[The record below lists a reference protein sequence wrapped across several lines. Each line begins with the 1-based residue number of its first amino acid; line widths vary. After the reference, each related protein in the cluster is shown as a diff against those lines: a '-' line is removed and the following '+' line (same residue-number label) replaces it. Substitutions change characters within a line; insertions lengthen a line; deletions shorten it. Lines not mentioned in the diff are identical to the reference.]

1 MTRGCFVK
9 PFLPVL
15 VLALGFCFGTVRAD
29 SLERGGRWLSRKLM
43 ERHGALEEPFVY
55 LQKIG
60 VKTRPKMLSYGV
72 SNEMLLFWD
81 SGENVGKIQRL
92 IDDRLTALSQALAD
106 NDFAGFK
113 KELEAGSPS
122 AGLYLGPGVRGRSG
136 RNTTIFTAALEVS
149 DLRFAETLLDW
160 GASFEN
166 LDANYCIKMA
176 GDDGI
181 PKIRVLLKYGFDINT
196 PNNSFGTPLA
206 ELVNERPD
214 QTRAIE
220 FLLKNRADANVKGFY
235 DFPRFGD
242 YTRIL
247 HLVVR
252 TRPYRIIRFSPKEQ
266 QDQEP
271 FEKRRERGREGALK
285 LLLNYGA
292 NPNLTDSAGRTPL
305 HIAVAEKENQKL
317 VSLLLERGADP
328 RIKDRSGRT
337 AFDYAVGNK
346 IKTMLRRW
354 RPAAGGR

>member
-1 MTRGCFVK
+1 
-9 PFLPVL
+9 
-15 VLALGFCFGTVRAD
+15 
-29 SLERGGRWLSRKLM
+29 
-43 ERHGALEEPFVY
+43 
-55 LQKIG
+55 
-60 VKTRPKMLSYGV
+60 
-72 SNEMLLFWD
+72 
-81 SGENVGKIQRL
+81 
-92 IDDRLTALSQALAD
+92 
-106 NDFAGFK
+106 
-113 KELEAGSPS
+113 
-122 AGLYLGPGVRGRSG
+122 
-136 RNTTIFTAALEVS
+136 
-149 DLRFAETLLDW
+149 
-160 GASFEN
+160 
-166 LDANYCIKMA
+166 MA

-220 FLLKNRADANVKGFY
+220 FLLKNRADPNVKGFY
-235 DFPRFGD
+235 DFPRLGD

-317 VSLLLERGADP
+317 VSQLLERGADP